1 MNRSNNSNNNI
12 NTSMNNNL
20 NDFQRSFNNRE
31 QSPVVQQLSPNL
43 SLRLSPERK
52 YSPRQSPRASPL
64 RQNNHNYIIH
74 SQTTN
79 CSPIRQN
86 RFNDN
91 NNEIS
96 HRHFS
101 HLNSPHRFSPRHSHN
116 CSPNR
121 SPVRVQS
128 SNCKK
133 CFCFPCKC
141 CQRQYNKA
149 ECGFINYV
157 EEIMQIEDL
166 IEKAKIDLALRSDFN
181 AVDCFKIFELNGRG
195 IITPQ
200 DLKYGLDCLEV
211 FTSQN
216 DIKLILRRA
225 DLKKCG
231 GINFLDFFDLV
242 VPYQNDYRKMVENR
256 NPSKYSPQYNKSDV
270 FLMSTKMFLQ
280 KLFKLIIECENKL
293 ERLRTSLLHTRSYL
307 NAVFG
312 NIDKMCVGFIT
323 DYDLMMF
330 LKERGIRAT
339 DEEVG
344 LAFIRF
350 DKNRNGKVEY
360 YEIVDEFDNN

>member
-1 MNRSNNSNNNI
+1 MNMSNYSNNNM
-12 NTSMNNNL
+12 NMNNN
-20 NDFQRSFNNRE
+20 FQNSFNNRDP
-31 QSPVVQQLSPNL
+31 SPVVQKLSPNL

-52 YSPRQSPRASPL
+52 YSPRQSPRTSPL
-64 RQNNHNYIIH
+64 RENNYIIH

-79 CSPIRQN
+79 CSPNRQN
-86 RFNDN
+86 RFNN
-91 NNEIS
+91 NINN
-96 HRHFS
+96 RQFS
-101 HLNSPHRFSPRHSHN
+101 QINSPHRHSPRFSHR
-116 CSPNR
+116 CSPKH
-121 SPVRVQS
+121 SPLRPCQNN
-128 SNCKK
+128 SNCNK

-149 ECGFINYV
+149 ECGFLDYV
-157 EEIMQIEDL
+157 QEIMDIEDQ

-200 DLKYGLDCLEV
+200 DLKYGLDCLEI

-216 DIKLILRRA
+216 DIKLIMRRA

-231 GINFLDFFDLV
+231 GIIFLDFFDLV
-242 VPYQNDYRKMVENR
+242 VPYQKDYRKMVENR

-307 NAVFG
+307 NAIFG

-330 LKERGIRAT
+330 LKERGINAS

-360 YEIVDEFDNN
+360 YEVVDEFDNN